1 MTVWLSLV
9 GIVAVLS
16 LCSWLV
22 RVEGRRRREAMRH
35 HAARENIRQTMD
47 LHPHERG
54 EVPAAEEAKVD
65 HVLALRIA
73 QGLSRGLWTRR
84 LSR

>member
-1 MTVWLSLV
+1 MTTWHALA
-9 GIVAVLS
+9 GIV
-16 LCSWLV
+16 LCLGLARQLWRLHLTAL
-22 RVEGRRRREAMRH
+22 RQREAH
-35 HAARENIRQTMD
+35 HASRVAIRQCMD

-54 EVPAAEEAKVD
+54 EVPAAEDAKVD

-84 LSR
+84 VGR